1 MYGGG
6 VEEDEVMMVGN
17 NNNNNNNDDI
27 ELEEEEDEDNEDI
40 TQEDAWAVISAYFE
54 EKGLVRQ
61 QLDSFDEFIQNS
73 MQEIVD
79 ESDDIVIRPESQHNP
94 GRQSDFQETVYK
106 ISFGQIYLSKPMMT
120 ESDGETATLFPK
132 AARLRNLTYSAPLYV
147 DVTKQV
153 MKKGHD
159 CEEVTEPPETIPK
172 VFIGKVPI
180 MLRSSYCTL
189 FQNSEKDLTELGE
202 CPYDQGGYFI
212 INGSEK
218 VLIAQE
224 KMSTNHVYVFKK
236 RQPNKYAYVAEVR
249 SMAESQNR
257 PPSSM
262 FVRMLSRTSAKGGS
276 SGQYIRATLPYIR
289 TEIPIIIVFRALGF
303 VPDKDILEHIC
314 YDFADTQMMEL
325 LRPSLEEAFVIQNK
339 QVALD
344 YIGKRGSTVGVTR
357 EKRIK
362 YAKEILEKEMLPHVG
377 VGEHCETKKAYYFGY
392 VFSFFLF
399 FSRCK
404 HDCAYTSILKIFDT
418 VYFRYIIHRLLL
430 CALGRRPEDD
440 RDHYG
445 NKRLDLA
452 GPLLGGLFRMLFRK
466 LTRDVRAYAQK
477 CVDNGKDVNLQF
489 AIKAKTI
496 TSGLKYSLATGNWGQ
511 ANAAGT
517 RAGVSQVL
525 NRLTYAST
533 LSHLRRLN
541 SPIGREGKLAKPRQ
555 LHNSHWGMMCPA
567 ETPEGQACGLVKN
580 LALMVYITV
589 GSAAN
594 PILEFLE
601 EWSTENF
608 EEISPGVIP
617 QATKIFVNG
626 CWVGIH
632 RNPELLVRTLR
643 QLRRQVDVNTEVGV
657 IRDIRLKELRLYT
670 DYGRCSRPLFIVEKQ
685 RLLIKKKD
693 IRALQQ
699 RESTE
704 EIGWHDLVQKGY
716 IEYVDT
722 EEEETTMIS
731 MTINDLVTARLNPGE
746 AYSETYTHCEI
757 HPSLILGVCASII
770 PFPDHNQ
777 SPRNTYQSAMGKQ
790 AMGIYVTN
798 YQLRM
803 DTLAYVLYYPQ
814 KPLVTTRAMEHLHFR
829 QLPAGI
835 NAIVAIACYSG
846 YNQEDSVIMNQSSI
860 DRGFFRSLFFR
871 SYRDEEKKMGTLVKE
886 DFGRPNR
893 ENTMGMRHGS
903 YDKLDDD
910 GLAPPGTRVS
920 GEDVIIGKTTPIAQD
935 ESQGIAS
942 RYTRRDHSTSLRH
955 SESGMVDQVLLTTNA
970 DGLRFVKVRMR
981 SVRIPQIGDKFSS
994 RHGQKGTVGM
1004 TYTQEDMPWTV
1015 EGITPDIIVN
1025 PHAIPSR
1032 MTIGQLIECIMGKVA
1047 AHMGK
1052 EGDATPFTDVT
1063 VDNISKALH
1072 KCGYQMRGF
1081 ETMYNGHT
1089 GRRLTAMIFLGP
1101 TYYQRLKH
1109 MVDDKIHSRGRGPV
1123 QILTRQPAEG
1133 RSRDGGLRFG
1143 EMERD
1148 CMIAHGAAHF
1158 LKERL
1163 FDQSDAYRVH
1173 VCERCGLIAI
1183 ANLKKNSFEC
1193 RGCKNKTDIVQ
1204 VHIPYACKL
1213 LFQELMA
1220 MAIAPRM
1227 LTKEVKDNKKK
1238 GK

>member
-1 MYGGG
+1 MYDGGYYNNVNQNKNEEG
-6 VEEDEVMMVGN
+6 GIEIMDEDDDEDET
-17 NNNNNNNDDI
+17 
-27 ELEEEEDEDNEDI
+27 EEIAQD
-40 TQEDAWAVISAYFE
+40 DAWAVISAYFE
-54 EKGLVRQ
+54 DKGLVRQ
-61 QLDSFDEFIQNS
+61 QLDSFDEFIQNT

-79 ESDDIVIRPESQHNP
+79 ETGDIEIRPESQHNP
-94 GRQSDFQETVYK
+94 GRNSDFVETIYR
-106 ISFGQIYLSKPMMT
+106 INFGQIYLSKPMMT
-120 ESDGETATLFPK
+120 ESDGETASLYPK
-132 AARLRNLTYSAPLYV
+132 AARLRNVTYSSPLYV
-147 DVTKQV
+147 DVTKRV
-153 MKKGHD
+153 IKKGHD
-159 CEEVTEPPETIPK
+159 CEEVAETQEFAK

-180 MLRSSYCTL
+180 MLRSSYCSLYQT
-189 FQNSEKDLTELGE
+189 SEKDLTELGE
-202 CPYDQGGYFI
+202 CPFDQGGYFI

-236 RQPNKYAYVAEVR
+236 RQPNKYSYAAEVR
-249 SMAESQNR
+249 SVSQSQNKT
-257 PPSSM
+257 PSGM
-262 FVRMLSRTSAKGGS
+262 FVRMLSRAGGKEGS

-303 VPDKDILEHIC
+303 VADKDILEHIC
-314 YDFADTQMMEL
+314 YDFSDTQMMEL
-325 LRPSLEEAFVIQNK
+325 LRPSLEEAFVIQNQ

-344 YIGKRGSTVGVTR
+344 YIGKRGSTTGTPK

-362 YAKEILEKEMLPHVG
+362 YAKEILQREMLPHVG

-392 VFSFFLF
+392 
-399 FSRCK
+399 
-404 HDCAYTSILKIFDT
+404 
-418 VYFRYIIHRLLL
+418 IIHRLLL
-430 CALGRRPEDD
+430 CALGRRQQDD

-452 GPLLGGLFRMLFRK
+452 GPLLGSLFRMLFRK
-466 LTRDVRAYAQK
+466 LTRDVRSYVQK
-477 CVDNGKDVNLQF
+477 SVDTGKDVNLQF

-511 ANAAGT
+511 VNSAGS

-594 PILEFLE
+594 PILEFLD
-601 EWSTENF
+601 EWTMEGF
-608 EEISPGVIP
+608 EEISPAVIP
-617 QATKIFVNG
+617 QSTKIFVNG
-626 CWVGIH
+626 SWVGIH

-685 RLLIKKKD
+685 KLLIKKKD
-693 IRALQQ
+693 ILALQQ
-699 RESTE
+699 RESVE
-704 EIGWHDLVQKGY
+704 ECGWHDLVAKGFV
-716 IEYVDT
+716 EYVDT

-731 MTINDLVTARLNPGE
+731 MTINDLIQSRTNPDD

-790 AMGIYVTN
+790 AMGMYVTN
-798 YQLRM
+798 YQTRM
-803 DTLAYVLYYPQ
+803 DTSAYVLYYPQ

-886 DFGRPNR
+886 DFCCPNR
-893 ENTMGMRHGS
+893 DTTTGMRHGC

-910 GLAPPGTRVS
+910 GFAPPGTRVS
-920 GEDVIIGKTTPIAQD
+920 GDDVIIGKTSPVAQD
-935 ESQGIAS
+935 DGPGQAS
-942 RYTRRDHSTSLRH
+942 RYTQSDHSTSLRH
-955 SESGMVDQVLLTTNA
+955 SESGVVDQVCLTTNA
-970 DGLRFVKVRMR
+970 DGLRFVKIRMR

-1004 TYTQEDMPWTV
+1004 TYTQEDMPWTI
-1015 EGITPDIIVN
+1015 EGICPDIIVN

-1063 VDNISKALH
+1063 VDSISKALH

-1089 GRRLTAMIFLGP
+1089 GRRMTNMIFFGP

-1133 RSRDGGLRFG
+1133 RSRYGGLRFG

-1163 FDQSDAYRVH
+1163 FDQSDAYRIH
-1173 VCERCGLIAI
+1173 VCECCGLIALT
-1183 ANLKKNSFEC
+1183 NLKKVSFEC
-1193 RGCKNKTDIVQ
+1193 RSCKNKTEIVQ
-1204 VHIPYACKL
+1204 IHLPYACKL
-1213 LFQELMA
+1213 LIQELMS
-1220 MAIAPRM
+1220 MAIAPRL
-1227 LTKEVKDNKKK
+1227 LTKVQSTKDQKIRS
-1238 GK
+1238 

>member
-1 MYGGG
+1 
-6 VEEDEVMMVGN
+6 
-17 NNNNNNNDDI
+17 
-27 ELEEEEDEDNEDI
+27 
-40 TQEDAWAVISAYFE
+40 
-54 EKGLVRQ
+54 
-61 QLDSFDEFIQNS
+61 
-73 MQEIVD
+73 
-79 ESDDIVIRPESQHNP
+79 
-94 GRQSDFQETVYK
+94 
-106 ISFGQIYLSKPMMT
+106 
-120 ESDGETATLFPK
+120 
-132 AARLRNLTYSAPLYV
+132 
-147 DVTKQV
+147 
-153 MKKGHD
+153 
-159 CEEVTEPPETIPK
+159 
-172 VFIGKVPI
+172 
-180 MLRSSYCTL
+180 
-189 FQNSEKDLTELGE
+189 
-202 CPYDQGGYFI
+202 
-212 INGSEK
+212 
-218 VLIAQE
+218 
-224 KMSTNHVYVFKK
+224 MSTNHVYVFKK
-236 RQPNKYAYVAEVR
+236 R
-249 SMAESQNR
+249 
-257 PPSSM
+257 
-262 FVRMLSRTSAKGGS
+262 
-276 SGQYIRATLPYIR
+276 
-289 TEIPIIIVFRALGF
+289 
-303 VPDKDILEHIC
+303 
-314 YDFADTQMMEL
+314 
-325 LRPSLEEAFVIQNK
+325 
-339 QVALD
+339 
-344 YIGKRGSTVGVTR
+344 
-357 EKRIK
+357 
-362 YAKEILEKEMLPHVG
+362 YAKEILQKEMLPHVG
-377 VGEHCETKKAYYFGY
+377 VGEFCETKKAYYFGY
-392 VFSFFLF
+392 
-399 FSRCK
+399 
-404 HDCAYTSILKIFDT
+404 
-418 VYFRYIIHRLLL
+418 IIHRLLM
-430 CALGRRPEDD
+430 CALGRRAEDD

-466 LTRDVRAYAQK
+466 LTRDVRSYVQK
-477 CVDNGKDVNLQF
+477 CVDNGKEVNLQF

-511 ANAAGT
+511 ANQAGT

-601 EWSTENF
+601 EWGTENF
-608 EEISPGVIP
+608 EEISPAVIP
-617 QATKIFVNG
+617 QAAKIFVNG

-632 RNPELLVRTLR
+632 RNPDLLVKTLR
-643 QLRRQVDVNTEVGV
+643 RLRRQIDVNTEVGV
-657 IRDIRLKELRLYT
+657 VRDIRLKELRLYT
-670 DYGRCSRPLFIVEKQ
+670 DYGRCSRPLFIVEDQ
-685 RLLIKKKD
+685 RLLIKKNH

-699 RESTE
+699 RETPDE
-704 EIGWHDLVQKGY
+704 GWHDLVAKGF
-716 IEYVDT
+716 IEYIDT

-731 MTINDLVTARLNPGE
+731 MTISDLVNSRINPE
-746 AYSETYTHCEI
+746 DAYAATYTHCEI

-886 DFGRPNR
+886 EFGRPNR

-920 GEDVIIGKTTPIAQD
+920 GEDVIIGKTSPIPQDDAQG
-935 ESQGIAS
+935 QAT
-942 RYTRRDHSTSLRH
+942 RYSKRDHSTSLRH

-1004 TYTQEDMPWTV
+1004 TYTQEDMPWTI

-1089 GRRLTAMIFLGP
+1089 GRKLTAMIFLGP

-1148 CMIAHGAAHF
+1148 CMIAHGAAFF

-1173 VCERCGLIAI
+1173 VCEKCGLIAI

-1213 LFQELMA
+1213 LFQELMS

-1227 LTKEVKDNKKK
+1227 LTHEIKPGKEKKRWA
-1238 GK
+1238 

>member
-1 MYGGG
+1 MYGGD
-6 VEEDEVMMVGN
+6 EEDYEK
-17 NNNNNNNDDI
+17 
-27 ELEEEEDEDNEDI
+27 EEEEEI

-61 QLDSFDEFIQNS
+61 QLDSFDEFIQNT

-79 ESDDIVIRPESQHNP
+79 ESADIEIRPESQHNP
-94 GRQSDFQETVYK
+94 GRATEYSETTYK
-106 ISFGQIYLSKPMMT
+106 INFGQIYLSKPMMT

-147 DVTKQV
+147 DITKHV
-153 MKKGHD
+153 VRKGED
-159 CEEVTEPPETIPK
+159 GDEDGDQEDLPK

-189 FQNSEKDLTELGE
+189 YQNSDKDLTELGE

-236 RQPNKYAYVAEVR
+236 RQPNKYAYVGEVR
-249 SMAESQNR
+249 SMAETQNR
-257 PPSSM
+257 PASSM
-262 FVRMLSRTSAKGGS
+262 FVRMLSRAGAKGGS

-289 TEIPIIIVFRALGF
+289 TEIPIIVVFRALGF
-303 VPDKDILEHIC
+303 VADKDILEHIC
-314 YDFADTQMMEL
+314 YDFSDTAMMEL
-325 LRPSLEEAFVIQNK
+325 LRPSLEEAFVIQNQ

-344 YIGKRGSTVGVTR
+344 YIGKRGSTVGVTK

-362 YAKEILEKEMLPHVG
+362 YAKEILQKEMLPHVG
-377 VGEHCETKKAYYFGY
+377 VGEFCETKKAYFFG
-392 VFSFFLF
+392 
-399 FSRCK
+399 
-404 HDCAYTSILKIFDT
+404 
-418 VYFRYIIHRLLL
+418 YIIHRLLL
-430 CALGRRPEDD
+430 CALGRRAEDD

-466 LTRDVRAYAQK
+466 LTKDVRGYLQK
-477 CVDNGKDVNLQF
+477 CVDNGKEINL
-489 AIKAKTI
+489 AYAVKAKTI

-511 ANAAGT
+511 ANTAGV

-580 LALMVYITV
+580 LALMAHITV

-608 EEISPGVIP
+608 EEISPAVIP
-617 QATKIFVNG
+617 QSTKIFVNG

-632 RNPELLVRTLR
+632 RDPELLVRTLR
-643 QLRRQVDVNTEVGV
+643 QLRRQVDVNPEVGV
-657 IRDIRLKELRLYT
+657 VRDIRLKELRLYT

-685 RLLIKKKD
+685 RLLIKKSD
-693 IRALQQ
+693 VRALQLKEAS
-699 RESTE
+699 ES
-704 EIGWHDLVQKGY
+704 GWHELVAKGF

-731 MTINDLVTARLNPGE
+731 MTISDLVNARNNPEE
-746 AYSETYTHCEI
+746 AYSKTYTHCEI
-757 HPSLILGVCASII
+757 HPSMILGVCASII

-814 KPLVTTRAMEHLHFR
+814 KPLVTTQAMAHLHFR

-860 DRGFFRSLFFR
+860 DRGFFRSIFYR
-871 SYRDEEKKMGTLVKE
+871 SYRDEEKKQGTLVKE
-886 DFGRPNR
+886 EFERPNR
-893 ENTMGMRHGS
+893 ENTTGMRHGS

-920 GEDVIIGKTTPIAQD
+920 GEDVIIGKTTPLPQD
-935 ESQGIAS
+935 ETGSQAQ
-942 RYTRRDHSTSLRH
+942 RYTKRDQSTCLRH
-955 SESGMVDQVLLTTNA
+955 SESGMIDQVLLTTNA
-970 DGLRFVKVRMR
+970 DGLRFVKIRVR
-981 SVRIPQIGDKFSS
+981 SIRIPQIGDKFSS

-1004 TYTQEDMPWTV
+1004 TYTQEDMPWTC

-1081 ETMYNGHT
+1081 EVMYNGHT
-1089 GRRLTAMIFLGP
+1089 GRRLYAHIFLGP

-1173 VCERCGLIAI
+1173 VCELCGLIAI
-1183 ANLKKNSFEC
+1183 ANLKKNTYEC
-1193 RGCKNKTDIVQ
+1193 RGCKNKTEIVQ

-1213 LFQELMA
+1213 LFQELMS

-1227 LTKEVKDNKKK
+1227 FTREEKKK
-1238 GK
+1238 VVTKKIS

>member
-1 MYGGG
+1 MEEEHEYDDQQYMDDDD
-6 VEEDEVMMVGN
+6 EDE
-17 NNNNNNNDDI
+17 
-27 ELEEEEDEDNEDI
+27 I

-61 QLDSFDEFIQNS
+61 QLDSFDEFIQNT

-79 ESDDIVIRPESQHNP
+79 ESADIEIRPESQHNP
-94 GRQSDFQETVYK
+94 GHQPDFAELR
-106 ISFGQIYLSKPMMT
+106 SFDDQDFT
-120 ESDGETATLFPK
+120 
-132 AARLRNLTYSAPLYV
+132 
-147 DVTKQV
+147 
-153 MKKGHD
+153 
-159 CEEVTEPPETIPK
+159 K

-189 FQNSEKDLTELGE
+189 YQNSEKDLTELGE

-257 PPSSM
+257 PPSTM
-262 FVRMLSRTSAKGGS
+262 FVRMLARTSSKGGS
-276 SGQYIRATLPYIR
+276 SGQYIKATLPYIKG
-289 TEIPIIIVFRALGF
+289 EIPIIIVFRALGF
-303 VPDKDILEHIC
+303 VADKDILEHIC
-314 YDFADTQMMEL
+314 YDFSDTQMMEL
-325 LRPSLEEAFVIQNK
+325 LRPSLEEAFVIQNQ

-344 YIGKRGSTVGVTR
+344 YIGKRGANVGVSR
-357 EKRIK
+357 DKRIK
-362 YAKEILEKEMLPHVG
+362 YAKEILQKEMLPHVG
-377 VGEHCETKKAYYFGY
+377 VGEFCETKKAYYFGY
-392 VFSFFLF
+392 IV
-399 FSRCK
+399 
-404 HDCAYTSILKIFDT
+404 
-418 VYFRYIIHRLLL
+418 HRLLL

-452 GPLLGGLFRMLFRK
+452 GPLLGGLFRNLFRK
-466 LTRDVRAYAQK
+466 LTKDVRAYAQK
-477 CVDNGKDVNLQF
+477 CVDNGKDLNLQF

-541 SPIGREGKLAKPRQ
+541 SPIGREGKTTFCFLA
-555 LHNSHWGMMCPA
+555 SA
-567 ETPEGQACGLVKN
+567 ACGLVKN

-589 GSAAN
+589 GSAAY

-601 EWSTENF
+601 EWGTENF
-608 EEISPGVIP
+608 EEISPAVIP

-632 RNPELLVRTLR
+632 RDPEMLVRTLR
-643 QLRRQVDVNTEVGV
+643 KLRRRVDVNTEVGV
-657 IRDIRLKELRLYT
+657 VRDIRLKELRIYT
-670 DYGRCSRPLFIVEKQ
+670 DYGRCSRPLFIVDKQ

-693 IRALQQ
+693 IHALQQ
-699 RESTE
+699 RESPE
-704 EIGWHDLVQKGY
+704 DAGWHDLVAKGY
-716 IEYVDT
+716 IEYIDT

-731 MTINDLVTARLNPGE
+731 MTINDLVQARLNPEE
-746 AYSETYTHCEI
+746 AYSDTYTHCEI

-798 YQLRM
+798 YQFRM

-835 NAIVAIACYSG
+835 NAIVAISCYSG
-846 YNQEDSVIMNQSSI
+846 YNQEDSVIMNQSSV

-886 DFGRPNR
+886 DFGRPDR
-893 ENTMGMRHGS
+893 ANTMGMRHGS

-920 GEDVIIGKTTPIAQD
+920 GEDVIIGKTTPMAQD
-935 ESQGIAS
+935 EAPGQTTS
-942 RYTRRDHSTSLRH
+942 RYTRRDHSISLRH
-955 SESGMVDQVLLTTNA
+955 SETGIVDQVLLTTNA
-970 DGLRFVKVRMR
+970 DGLRFVKVRVR

-1015 EGITPDIIVN
+1015 EGVTPDIIVN

-1063 VDNISKALH
+1063 
-1072 KCGYQMRGF
+1072 
-1081 ETMYNGHT
+1081 
-1089 GRRLTAMIFLGP
+1089 
-1101 TYYQRLKH
+1101 
-1109 MVDDKIHSRGRGPV
+1109 
-1123 QILTRQPAEG
+1123 
-1133 RSRDGGLRFG
+1133 
-1143 EMERD
+1143 RD
-1148 CMIAHGAAHF
+1148 C
-1158 LKERL
+1158 
-1163 FDQSDAYRVH
+1163 DAYRVH

-1204 VHIPYACKL
+1204 VYIPYACKL
-1213 LFQELMA
+1213 LFQELMS

-1227 LTKEVKDNKKK
+1227 LTKDIKPAKNQKKK
-1238 GK
+1238 GA

>member
-1 MYGGG
+1 MYGGD
-6 VEEDEVMMVGN
+6 EEYD
-17 NNNNNNNDDI
+17 
-27 ELEEEEDEDNEDI
+27 EEEEEI

-61 QLDSFDEFIQNS
+61 QLDSFDEFIQNT

-79 ESDDIVIRPESQHNP
+79 ESSDIEIRPESQHNP
-94 GRQSDFQETVYK
+94 GRNAEIGDVTYK
-106 ISFGQIYLSKPMMT
+106 INFGQIYLSKPMMT
-120 ESDGETATLFPK
+120 EADGETATLWPK

-147 DVTKQV
+147 DVTKFV
-153 MKKGHD
+153 TRKT
-159 CEEVTEPPETIPK
+159 EEGEEETDQEDLSK
-172 VFIGKVPI
+172 VYIGKVPI
-180 MLRSSYCTL
+180 MLRSRYCTL
-189 FQNSEKDLTELGE
+189 FENSDKDLTELGE

-236 RQPNKYAYVAEVR
+236 RQPNKYCYVAEVR

-257 PPSSM
+257 PPSGM
-262 FVRMLSRTSAKGGS
+262 FVRMLSRAGAKGGS

-289 TEIPIIIVFRALGF
+289 TEIPIIVVFRALGF
-303 VPDKDILEHIC
+303 VADKDILEHIC
-314 YDFADTQMMEL
+314 YDFSDTAMMEL
-325 LRPSLEEAFVIQNK
+325 LRPSLEEAFVIQNQ

-362 YAKEILEKEMLPHVG
+362 YAKEILQKEMLPHVG
-377 VGEHCETKKAYYFGY
+377 VGEFCETKKAYFFG
-392 VFSFFLF
+392 
-399 FSRCK
+399 
-404 HDCAYTSILKIFDT
+404 
-418 VYFRYIIHRLLL
+418 YIIHRLLL
-430 CALGRRPEDD
+430 CAIGGAEDD

-466 LTRDVRAYAQK
+466 LTKDVRGYLQK
-477 CVDNGKDVNLQF
+477 CVDNGKEINL
-489 AIKAKTI
+489 AYAVKAKTI

-511 ANAAGT
+511 ANTAGV

-580 LALMVYITV
+580 LALMAYITV

-608 EEISPGVIP
+608 EEISPAVIP
-617 QATKIFVNG
+617 NSTKIFVNG
-626 CWVGIH
+626 LWVGIH

-657 IRDIRLKELRLYT
+657 VRDIRLKELRLYT

-685 RLLIKKKD
+685 RLLIKKQD
-693 IRALQQ
+693 VRALQM
-699 RESTE
+699 RENNE
-704 EIGWHDLVQKGY
+704 NGWYDLVSKGY

-731 MTINDLVTARLNPGE
+731 MTIADLVNARNNPEE
-746 AYSETYTHCEI
+746 AYSDTYTHCEI
-757 HPSLILGVCASII
+757 HPSMILGVCGSII

-860 DRGFFRSLFFR
+860 DRGFFRSIFYR
-871 SYRDEEKKMGTLVKE
+871 SYRDEEKKQGTLIKE
-886 DFGRPNR
+886 EFERPNR
-893 ENTMGMRHGS
+893 ENTTGMRHGS

-920 GEDVIIGKTTPIAQD
+920 GEDVIIGKTTPLPQDDNASQAQ
-935 ESQGIAS
+935 
-942 RYTRRDHSTSLRH
+942 RYTKRDQSTCLRH
-955 SESGMVDQVLLTTNA
+955 SESGMIDQVLLTTNA
-970 DGLRFVKVRMR
+970 DGLRFVKIRVR
-981 SVRIPQIGDKFSS
+981 SIRIPQIGDKFSS

-1004 TYTQEDMPWTV
+1004 TYTQEDMPWTQ

-1081 ETMYNGHT
+1081 EVMYNGHT
-1089 GRRLTAMIFLGP
+1089 GRRLTAHIFLGP

-1173 VCERCGLIAI
+1173 VCEHCGLIAI
-1183 ANLKKNSFEC
+1183 ANLKKNTYEC
-1193 RGCKNKTDIVQ
+1193 RGCKNNTDIVQ

-1213 LFQELMA
+1213 LFQELMS

-1227 LTKEVKDNKKK
+1227 FTKELKMKSEHAKKAAA
-1238 GK
+1238 

>member
-1 MYGGG
+1 MD
-6 VEEDEVMMVGN
+6 EDQEYEQQYI
-17 NNNNNNNDDI
+17 DD
-27 ELEEEEDEDNEDI
+27 EEEEI

-61 QLDSFDEFIQNS
+61 QLDSFDEFIQNT

-79 ESDDIVIRPESQHNP
+79 ESADIEIRPESQHNP
-94 GRQSDFQETVYK
+94 GHQPDFAETIYK

-147 DVTKQV
+147 DVTKRV
-153 MKKGHD
+153 IKKGHD
-159 CEEVTEPPETIPK
+159 GEEVTETQDFTK

-189 FQNSEKDLTELGE
+189 YQNSEKDLTELGSVHM
-202 CPYDQGGYFI
+202 I
-212 INGSEK
+212 
-218 VLIAQE
+218 
-224 KMSTNHVYVFKK
+224 KK
-236 RQPNKYAYVAEVR
+236 RQPNKYAYVASS

-257 PPSSM
+257 PPSTM
-262 FVRMLSRTSAKGGS
+262 FVRMLSRTSSKGGS
-276 SGQYIRATLPYIR
+276 SGQYIH
-289 TEIPIIIVFRALGF
+289 
-303 VPDKDILEHIC
+303 ILEHIC
-314 YDFADTQMMEL
+314 YDFDDTQMMEL
-325 LRPSLEEAFVIQNK
+325 LRPSLEEAFVIQNQ

-344 YIGKRGSTVGVTR
+344 YIGKRGQTVGVTKD
-357 EKRIK
+357 KRIK
-362 YAKEILEKEMLPHVG
+362 YAKEILQRKCFPMLALENFVRR
-377 VGEHCETKKAYYFGY
+377 KK
-392 VFSFFLF
+392 L
-399 FSRCK
+399 
-404 HDCAYTSILKIFDT
+404 TILGG
-418 VYFRYIIHRLLL
+418 YIIHRLLL
-430 CALGRRPEDD
+430 CALGRRAEDD

-466 LTRDVRAYAQK
+466 LTRDVRGYVQK

-555 LHNSHWGMMCPA
+555 LHNSQWGMMCPA

-589 GSAAN
+589 GSAAY

-601 EWSTENF
+601 EWGTENF
-608 EEISPGVIP
+608 EEISPAVIP
-617 QATKIFVNG
+617 TATKIFVNG

-632 RNPELLVRTLR
+632 RDPDMLVKTLR
-643 QLRRQVDVNTEVGV
+643 RLRRRVDVNTEVGV
-657 IRDIRLKELRLYT
+657 VRDIRLKELRIYT

-693 IRALQQ
+693 IHALQQ
-699 RESTE
+699 RESPE
-704 EIGWHDLVQKGY
+704 DGGWHDLVSKGF
-716 IEYVDT
+716 IEYIDT

-731 MTINDLVTARLNPGE
+731 MTINDLVQAKLNPEE
-746 AYSETYTHCEI
+746 AYSDTYTHCEI

-777 SPRNTYQSAMGKQ
+777 
-790 AMGIYVTN
+790 
-798 YQLRM
+798 

-886 DFGRPNR
+886 DFGRPDR
-893 ENTMGMRHGS
+893 ANTMGMRHGS

-920 GEDVIIGKTTPIAQD
+920 GEDVIIGKTTPIAPD
-935 ESQGIAS
+935 EAQGQAAS
-942 RYTRRDHSTSLRH
+942 RYSRRDHSISLRH
-955 SESGMVDQVLLTTNA
+955 SETGMVDQVLLTTNA
-970 DGLRFVKVRMR
+970 DGLRFVKVRVR

-1173 VCERCGLIAI
+1173 VCEKCGLIAI

-1227 LTKEVKDNKKK
+1227 LTKEEDKSSKNQKRK
-1238 GK
+1238 GA

>member
-6 VEEDEVMMVGN
+6 YEHTDTNPYEDPTNDVVVEVDE
-17 NNNNNNNDDI
+17 
-27 ELEEEEDEDNEDI
+27 EEEEDESAEI
-40 TQEDAWAVISAYFE
+40 SQEDAWTVISSYFE

-61 QLDSFDEFIQNS
+61 QLDSFDEFIQNT

-79 ESDDIVIRPESQHNP
+79 ESANIEIRPEAQHNP
-94 GRQSDFQETVYK
+94 GRSSEFVETIYR

-120 ESDGETATLFPK
+120 ESDGETNTLYPK
-132 AARLRNLTYSAPLYV
+132 AARLRNLTYSSPLYV
-147 DVTKQV
+147 DVTKRV
-153 MKKGHD
+153 VKKGYD
-159 CEEVTEPPETIPK
+159 CEQVTETQEFTK

-180 MLRSSYCTL
+180 MLRSSYCSL
-189 FQNSEKDLTELGE
+189 YHLSEKDLMEM
-202 CPYDQGGYFI
+202 
-212 INGSEK
+212 GSA
-218 VLIAQE
+218 LMI
-224 KMSTNHVYVFKK
+224 KK

-249 SMAESQNR
+249 SIAESQNKA
-257 PPSSM
+257 PSGM
-262 FVRMLSRTSAKGGS
+262 FVRMLSRPGAKGGS

-303 VPDKDILEHIC
+303 VADKDILEHIC
-314 YDFADTQMMEL
+314 YDFNDTQMMEL
-325 LRPSLEEAFVIQNK
+325 LRPSLEEAFVIQNQ

-357 EKRIK
+357 DKRIK
-362 YAKEILEKEMLPHVG
+362 YAKEILQREMLPHVG
-377 VGEHCETKKAYYFGY
+377 TEEYCETKKAYYFGY
-392 VFSFFLF
+392 V
-399 FSRCK
+399 
-404 HDCAYTSILKIFDT
+404 IN
-418 VYFRYIIHRLLL
+418 RLLL

-440 RDHYG
+440 RDHYA

-466 LTRDVRAYAQK
+466 LTRDVRSYVQK

-489 AIKAKTI
+489 AIKAKTM

-594 PILEFLE
+594 PILEFLD

-608 EEISPGVIP
+608 EEISPAVIP

-626 CWVGIH
+626 SWIGIH

-643 QLRRQVDVNTEVGV
+643 QLRRQVDVNTEVGI

-670 DYGRCSRPLFIVEKQ
+670 DYGRCSRPLFIVDKQ
-685 RLLIKKKD
+685 TLLIKKKD
-693 IRALQQ
+693 ILALQQ
-699 RESTE
+699 RETPE
-704 EIGWHDLVQKGY
+704 EYGWHDLVRKGF

-731 MTINDLVTARLNPGE
+731 MTINDLHNSRRNPDD
-746 AYSETYTHCEI
+746 AYSETYTHCEV

-835 NAIVAIACYSG
+835 NAIVSIACYSG

-893 ENTMGMRHGS
+893 DTT
-903 YDKLDDD
+903 L
-910 GLAPPGTRVS
+910 GTRVS
-920 GEDVIIGKTTPIAQD
+920 GDDVIIGKTTPISQEEAQGK
-935 ESQGIAS
+935 S
-942 RYTRRDHSTSLRH
+942 TRFTNKDHSTSLRH
-955 SESGMVDQVLLTTNA
+955 SESGIVDQVLLTTNA
-970 DGLRFVKVRMR
+970 DGLRFVKIRMR

-994 RHGQKGTVGM
+994 RHGQKGTIGM
-1004 TYTQEDMPWTV
+1004 TYTQEDMPWTI

-1089 GRRLTAMIFLGP
+1089 GRQLTAMIFLGP

-1173 VCERCGLIAI
+1173 VCENCGLVAI
-1183 ANLKKNSFEC
+1183 ANLKKHCFEC

-1204 VHIPYACKL
+1204 INIPYACKL
-1213 LFQELMA
+1213 LIQELMA
-1220 MAIAPRM
+1220 MAISPRL
-1227 LTKEVKDNKKK
+1227 LTKDIKTSKEQKKK
-1238 GK
+1238 GG

>member
-1 MYGGG
+1 MNRMDLD
-6 VEEDEVMMVGN
+6 EEIEMM
-17 NNNNNNNDDI
+17 
-27 ELEEEEDEDNEDI
+27 EEEEEEEDDDEI

-61 QLDSFDEFIQNS
+61 QLDSFDEFIQNT

-79 ESDDIVIRPESQHNP
+79 ESADIEIRPESQHNP
-94 GRQSDFQETVYK
+94 GHQSDFAETIYK

-147 DVTKQV
+147 DVSKRV
-153 MKKGHD
+153 IKKGHD
-159 CEEVTEPPETIPK
+159 GEEVAETQDFTK

-189 FQNSEKDLTELGE
+189 YQNSEKDLTELGE
-202 CPYDQGGYFI
+202 CPLDQGGYFV

-257 PPSSM
+257 PPSTM
-262 FVRMLSRTSAKGGS
+262 FVRMLARTSSKGGS

-303 VPDKDILEHIC
+303 VADKDILEHIC
-314 YDFADTQMMEL
+314 YDFSDTQMMEL
-325 LRPSLEEAFVIQNK
+325 LRPSLEEAFVIQNQ

-344 YIGKRGSTVGVTR
+344 YIGKRGSTVGVTK

-362 YAKEILEKEMLPHVG
+362 YAKEILQKEMLPHVG
-377 VGEHCETKKAYYFGY
+377 VGEYCETKKAYYFG
-392 VFSFFLF
+392 
-399 FSRCK
+399 
-404 HDCAYTSILKIFDT
+404 
-418 VYFRYIIHRLLL
+418 YIIHRLLL
-430 CALGRRPEDD
+430 CALGRRAEDD

-466 LTRDVRAYAQK
+466 LTRDVRGYVQK

-555 LHNSHWGMMCPA
+555 LHNSQWGMMCPA

-589 GSAAN
+589 GSAAY

-601 EWSTENF
+601 EWGTENF
-608 EEISPGVIP
+608 EEISPAVIP

-626 CWVGIH
+626 CWMGIH
-632 RNPELLVRTLR
+632 RDPDMLVRTLR
-643 QLRRQVDVNTEVGV
+643 KLRRRVDVNTEVGV
-657 IRDIRLKELRLYT
+657 VRDIRLKELRIYT
-670 DYGRCSRPLFIVEKQ
+670 DYGRCSRPLFIVDKQ

-693 IRALQQ
+693 IHALQQ
-699 RESTE
+699 RESPE
-704 EIGWHDLVQKGY
+704 DGGWHDLVSKGF
-716 IEYVDT
+716 IEYIDT

-731 MTINDLVTARLNPGE
+731 MTINDLVQARLNPEE
-746 AYSETYTHCEI
+746 AYSDTYTHCEI

-798 YQLRM
+798 YQFRM

-835 NAIVAIACYSG
+835 NAIVAISCYSG

-886 DFGRPNR
+886 DFGRPDR
-893 ENTMGMRHGS
+893 SNTMGMRHGS
-903 YDKLDDD
+903 YEKLDDD

-920 GEDVIIGKTTPIAQD
+920 GEDVIIGKTTPISQEEAQG
-935 ESQGIAS
+935 QNL
-942 RYTRRDHSTSLRH
+942 RYTKRDHSISLRH
-955 SESGMVDQVLLTTNA
+955 SETGIVDQVLLTTNA
-970 DGLRFVKVRMR
+970 DGLRFVKVRVR

-1004 TYTQEDMPWTV
+1004 TYTQEDMPWTA

-1089 GRRLTAMIFLGP
+1089 GRRLSAMIFLGP

-1173 VCERCGLIAI
+1173 VCERCGLVAI

-1204 VHIPYACKL
+1204 VYIPYACKL
-1213 LFQELMA
+1213 LFQELMS

-1227 LTKEVKDNKKK
+1227 LTKEIKSIKGQKKR
-1238 GK
+1238 GA

>member
-1 MYGGG
+1 M
-6 VEEDEVMMVGN
+6 EEEEYYDQDYN
-17 NNNNNNNDDI
+17 
-27 ELEEEEDEDNEDI
+27 EEEEDEDEEI
-40 TQEDAWAVISAYFE
+40 TQEDAWPVISAYFE

-61 QLDSFDEFIQNS
+61 QLDSFDEFIQNT

-79 ESDDIVIRPESQHNP
+79 EAADIEIRPESQHNP
-94 GRQSDFQETVYK
+94 GHQPEFAETIYK

-120 ESDGETATLFPK
+120 ESDGETATLFPR

-147 DVTKQV
+147 DVTKRV
-153 MKKGHD
+153 IKKGHD
-159 CEEVTEPPETIPK
+159 GEEVTETQDFTK

-189 FQNSEKDLTELGE
+189 YQNSEKDLTELGE

-249 SMAESQNR
+249 SMAETQNR
-257 PPSSM
+257 PPSTM
-262 FVRMLSRTSAKGGS
+262 FVRMLSRASAKGGS

-303 VPDKDILEHIC
+303 VADKDILEHIC
-314 YDFADTQMMEL
+314 YNFSDTQMMEL
-325 LRPSLEEAFVIQNK
+325 LRPSLEEAFVIQNQ

-344 YIGKRGSTVGVTR
+344 YIGKRGATVGVTR

-362 YAKEILEKEMLPHVG
+362 YMLLKLGTRKRFSKKEMLPHVG
-377 VGEHCETKKAYYFGY
+377 VGEYCETKKAYYFG
-392 VFSFFLF
+392 
-399 FSRCK
+399 
-404 HDCAYTSILKIFDT
+404 
-418 VYFRYIIHRLLL
+418 YIIHRLLL
-430 CALGRRPEDD
+430 CALGRRAEDD

-466 LTRDVRAYAQK
+466 LTRDVRSYVQK
-477 CVDNGKDVNLQF
+477 
-489 AIKAKTI
+489 
-496 TSGLKYSLATGNWGQ
+496 
-511 ANAAGT
+511 
-517 RAGVSQVL
+517 VL

-555 LHNSHWGMMCPA
+555 LHNSQWGMMCPA
-567 ETPEGQACGLVKN
+567 ETPEGQLVQQR
-580 LALMVYITV
+580 IQF
-589 GSAAN
+589 
-594 PILEFLE
+594 LEFLE
-601 EWSTENF
+601 EWGTENF
-608 EEISPGVIP
+608 EEISPAVIP

-632 RNPELLVRTLR
+632 RNPDMLVSTLR
-643 QLRRQVDVNTEVGV
+643 RLRRRVDVNTEVGV
-657 IRDIRLKELRLYT
+657 VRDIRLKELRIYT

-699 RESTE
+699 RESPE
-704 EIGWHDLVQKGY
+704 DGGWHDLVAKGF
-716 IEYVDT
+716 IEYIDT
-722 EEEETTMIS
+722 EEEKTMIS
-731 MTINDLVTARLNPGE
+731 MTISDLVNARLNPTE
-746 AYSETYTHCEI
+746 AYSDTYTHCEI

-798 YQLRM
+798 YQFRM

-886 DFGRPNR
+886 DFGRPDR
-893 ENTMGMRHGS
+893 ANTMGMRHGS

-920 GEDVIIGKTTPIAQD
+920 GEDVIIGKTTPISPDDAQG
-935 ESQGIAS
+935 QAA
-942 RYTRRDHSTSLRH
+942 RYTKRDHSTSLRH
-955 SESGMVDQVLLTTNA
+955 SETGIVDQVLLTTNA
-970 DGLRFVKVRMR
+970 DGLRFVKVRVR

-1004 TYTQEDMPWTV
+1004 TYTQEDMPWTL

-1032 MTIGQLIECIMGKVA
+1032 MTIGQLIECVMGKVA

-1089 GRRLTAMIFLGP
+1089 GRRLTSMIFLGP

-1163 FDQSDAYRVH
+1163 FDQSDAYRIH
-1173 VCERCGLIAI
+1173 VCEQCGLIAI

-1227 LTKEVKDNKKK
+1227 LTKDIKQSKELKKK
-1238 GK
+1238 GA

>member
-1 MYGGG
+1 NSSLPASAPPPISPLPLARGGEPTHPPHPRAPLGLRLAPAMEDDEYEEGMEMDMGGHQHLQHRGYGAEEEVEGGYAGGG
-6 VEEDEVMMVGN
+6 DGED
-17 NNNNNNNDDI
+17 
-27 ELEEEEDEDNEDI
+27 EEEEARDEEEI

-61 QLDSFDEFIQNS
+61 QLDSFDEFIQNT

-79 ESDDIVIRPESQHNP
+79 ESADIEIRPESQHNP
-94 GRQSDFQETVYK
+94 GRQAEFAETLHK

-120 ESDGETATLFPK
+120 EADGETATLFPK
-132 AARLRNLTYSAPLYV
+132 SARLRNLTYSAPLYV
-147 DVTKQV
+147 DVSYRV
-153 MKKGHD
+153 VKKGHD
-159 CEEVTEPPETIPK
+159 CEEVTETAEYPK

-189 FQNSEKDLTELGE
+189 FQQSEKDLTELGE
-202 CPYDQGGYFI
+202 CPYDQGGYFV

-236 RQPNKYAYVAEVR
+236 RQPNKFAYVGEVR
-249 SMAESQNR
+249 SMAENQNR
-257 PPSSM
+257 PASSM
-262 FVRMLSRTSAKGGS
+262 FVRMLSRAGAKGGS

-289 TEIPIIIVFRALGF
+289 ADIPIIIVFRALGF
-303 VPDKDILEHIC
+303 VADKDILEHIC
-314 YDFADTQMMEL
+314 YDFSDTQMMEL
-325 LRPSLEEAFVIQNK
+325 LRPSLEEAFVIQNQ

-344 YIGKRGSTVGVTR
+344 YIGKRGATVGVTR

-362 YAKEILEKEMLPHVG
+362 YAKEILQKEMLPHVG
-377 VGEHCETKKAYYFGY
+377 VGEFCETKKAYYFGY
-392 VFSFFLF
+392 
-399 FSRCK
+399 
-404 HDCAYTSILKIFDT
+404 
-418 VYFRYIIHRLLL
+418 IIHRLLM
-430 CALGRRPEDD
+430 CALGRRAEDD

-466 LTRDVRAYAQK
+466 LTRDVRSYVQK
-477 CVDNGKDVNLQF
+477 CVDNGKEVNLQF

-511 ANAAGT
+511 ANQAGT

-601 EWSTENF
+601 EWGTENF
-608 EEISPGVIP
+608 EEISPAVIP
-617 QATKIFVNG
+617 QAAKIFVNG

-632 RNPELLVRTLR
+632 RNPDLLVKTLR
-643 QLRRQVDVNTEVGV
+643 RLRRQIDVNTEVGV
-657 IRDIRLKELRLYT
+657 VRDIRLKELRLYT
-670 DYGRCSRPLFIVEKQ
+670 DYGRCSRPLFIVENQ
-685 RLLIKKKD
+685 RLLIKKKH

-699 RESTE
+699 RETPDE
-704 EIGWHDLVQKGY
+704 GWHDLVAKGF
-716 IEYVDT
+716 IEYIDT

-731 MTINDLVTARLNPGE
+731 MTIRDLETSRHNPGE

-886 DFGRPNR
+886 EFGRPNR
-893 ENTMGMRHGS
+893 ENTM
-903 YDKLDDD
+903 
-910 GLAPPGTRVS
+910 
-920 GEDVIIGKTTPIAQD
+920 VIFCIIHHAFSLSRSD
-935 ESQGIAS
+935 ELTFL
-942 RYTRRDHSTSLRH
+942 YFSL
-955 SESGMVDQVLLTTNA
+955 
-970 DGLRFVKVRMR
+970 
-981 SVRIPQIGDKFSS
+981 
-994 RHGQKGTVGM
+994 
-1004 TYTQEDMPWTV
+1004 
-1015 EGITPDIIVN
+1015 
-1025 PHAIPSR
+1025 
-1032 MTIGQLIECIMGKVA
+1032 
-1047 AHMGK
+1047 
-1052 EGDATPFTDVT
+1052 
-1063 VDNISKALH
+1063 
-1072 KCGYQMRGF
+1072 
-1081 ETMYNGHT
+1081 
-1089 GRRLTAMIFLGP
+1089 
-1101 TYYQRLKH
+1101 
-1109 MVDDKIHSRGRGPV
+1109 
-1123 QILTRQPAEG
+1123 
-1133 RSRDGGLRFG
+1133 
-1143 EMERD
+1143 
-1148 CMIAHGAAHF
+1148 
-1158 LKERL
+1158 
-1163 FDQSDAYRVH
+1163 
-1173 VCERCGLIAI
+1173 
-1183 ANLKKNSFEC
+1183 
-1193 RGCKNKTDIVQ
+1193 
-1204 VHIPYACKL
+1204 
-1213 LFQELMA
+1213 
-1220 MAIAPRM
+1220 
-1227 LTKEVKDNKKK
+1227 
-1238 GK
+1238 

>member
-1 MYGGG
+1 MYGGDEYDPSMNYHGDG
-6 VEEDEVMMVGN
+6 VVEAYDED
-17 NNNNNNNDDI
+17 
-27 ELEEEEDEDNEDI
+27 EEEEEQEI

-61 QLDSFDEFIQNS
+61 QLDSFDEFIQNT

-79 ESDDIVIRPESQHNP
+79 ESAAIEIRPESQHNP
-94 GRQSDFQETVYK
+94 GRHADFVETIYR

-120 ESDGETATLFPK
+120 ESDGETASLFPK
-132 AARLRNLTYSAPLYV
+132 AARLRNLTYSSPLYV
-147 DVTKQV
+147 DVTKRV
-153 MKKGHD
+153 VKKGHD
-159 CEEVTEPPETIPK
+159 CEEVTETQEFTK

-180 MLRSSYCTL
+180 MLRSSYCCLYQT
-189 FQNSEKDLTELGE
+189 SEKDLTELGE
-202 CPYDQGGYFI
+202 CPFDQGGYFI

-236 RQPNKYAYVAEVR
+236 RQPNKYAFVAEVR

-257 PPSSM
+257 PPSGM
-262 FVRMLSRTSAKGGS
+262 FVRMLSTTSAKGGS

-289 TEIPIIIVFRALGF
+289 TEVPIVVVFRALGF
-303 VPDKDILEHIC
+303 VADKDILEHIC
-314 YDFADTQMMEL
+314 YEFSDIQMMDL
-325 LRPSLEEAFVIQNK
+325 LRPSLEEAFVIQNQ

-357 EKRIK
+357 DKRIR
-362 YAKEILEKEMLPHVG
+362 YAKEILQREMLPHVG
-377 VGEHCETKKAYYFGY
+377 TGEYCETKKAYYFG
-392 VFSFFLF
+392 
-399 FSRCK
+399 
-404 HDCAYTSILKIFDT
+404 
-418 VYFRYIIHRLLL
+418 YIIHRLLL

-440 RDHYG
+440 RDHYA

-466 LTRDVRAYAQK
+466 LTRDVRSYVQK

-489 AIKAKTI
+489 AIKAKSI

-525 NRLTYAST
+525 NRLTFAST

-589 GSAAN
+589 GSAAH

-608 EEISPGVIP
+608 EEISPAVIP

-632 RNPELLVRTLR
+632 RNPELLVKTLR

-670 DYGRCSRPLFIVEKQ
+670 DYGRCSRPLFIVDKQ
-685 RLLIKKKD
+685 KLLIKKKD
-693 IRALQQ
+693 ILILQQ
-699 RESTE
+699 RESPE
-704 EIGWHDLVQKGY
+704 ESGWHDLVAKGF

-731 MTINDLVTARLNPGE
+731 MTINDLVTSRVNPDE

-835 NAIVAIACYSG
+835 NATVAIACYSG
-846 YNQEDSVIMNQSSI
+846 YNQEDSLIMNQSSI

-871 SYRDEEKKMGTLVKE
+871 SYRDEEKKMGTLIKE
-886 DFGRPNR
+886 DFGCPNR
-893 ENTMGMRHGS
+893 DNTMGMRHGS

-910 GLAPPGTRVS
+910 GLAPP
-920 GEDVIIGKTTPIAQD
+920 TTPMVP
-935 ESQGIAS
+935 EETQGPSS
-942 RYTRRDHSTSLRH
+942 RYTRRDHSTALRH

-970 DGLRFVKVRMR
+970 DGLRFVKIRMR

-1004 TYTQEDMPWTV
+1004 TYTQEDMPWSI

-1032 MTIGQLIECIMGKVA
+1032 MTVGQLIECIMGKVA
-1047 AHMGK
+1047 AHVGK

-1063 VDNISKALH
+1063 VSINTV
-1072 KCGYQMRGF
+1072 R
-1081 ETMYNGHT
+1081 
-1089 GRRLTAMIFLGP
+1089 
-1101 TYYQRLKH
+1101 
-1109 MVDDKIHSRGRGPV
+1109 
-1123 QILTRQPAEG
+1123 
-1133 RSRDGGLRFG
+1133 
-1143 EMERD
+1143 
-1148 CMIAHGAAHF
+1148 
-1158 LKERL
+1158 
-1163 FDQSDAYRVH
+1163 
-1173 VCERCGLIAI
+1173 
-1183 ANLKKNSFEC
+1183 
-1193 RGCKNKTDIVQ
+1193 
-1204 VHIPYACKL
+1204 
-1213 LFQELMA
+1213 
-1220 MAIAPRM
+1220 
-1227 LTKEVKDNKKK
+1227 
-1238 GK
+1238 

>member
-1 MYGGG
+1 MYAG
-6 VEEDEVMMVGN
+6 
-17 NNNNNNNDDI
+17 
-27 ELEEEEDEDNEDI
+27 EEEEYFNEDDEI

-61 QLDSFDEFIQNS
+61 QLDSFDEFIQNT

-79 ESDDIVIRPESQHNP
+79 ESSDIEIRPESQHNP
-94 GRQSDFQETVYK
+94 GRQTDFTETVFK

-147 DVTKQV
+147 DVTKRV
-153 MKKGHD
+153 FKKGLD
-159 CEEVTEPPETIPK
+159 CEELAEKQDLTK

-180 MLRSSYCTL
+180 MLRSAYCTL
-189 FQNSEKDLTELGE
+189 SPTNEKDLQELGE

-236 RQPNKYAYVAEVR
+236 RQPNKFSYVAEVR
-249 SMAESQNR
+249 SMAEAQNR

-262 FVRMLSRTSAKGGS
+262 FVRMLSRASAKGGS
-276 SGQYIRATLPYIR
+276 SGQFIRATLPYIR
-289 TEIPIIIVFRALGF
+289 ADIPIIIVFRALGF
-303 VPDKDILEHIC
+303 VADKDILEHIC
-314 YDFADTQMMEL
+314 YDFSDAAMMEL
-325 LRPSLEEAFVIQNK
+325 LRPSLEEAFVIQNQ

-344 YIGKRGSTVGVTR
+344 YIGKRGSTVGVTK

-362 YAKEILEKEMLPHVG
+362 YAKDILQKEMLPHVG
-377 VGEHCETKKAYYFGY
+377 VGELYETKKAYFFG
-392 VFSFFLF
+392 
-399 FSRCK
+399 
-404 HDCAYTSILKIFDT
+404 
-418 VYFRYIIHRLLL
+418 YIIHRLLL

-466 LTRDVRAYAQK
+466 LTRDVRSYLQK
-477 CVDNGKDVNLQF
+477 CVDAGKDVNLQF

-496 TSGLKYSLATGNWGQ
+496 SSGLKYSLATGNWGQ

-525 NRLTYAST
+525 NRLTFAST

-589 GSAAN
+589 GSSPN

-608 EEISPGVIP
+608 EEISPAVIP
-617 QATKIFVNG
+617 TATKIFVNG

-632 RNPELLVRTLR
+632 RDPELLVRTLR
-643 QLRRQVDVNTEVGV
+643 QLRRQVDVNPEVGV
-657 IRDIRLKELRLYT
+657 VRDIRLKELRLYT
-670 DYGRCSRPLFIVEKQ
+670 DYGRCSRPLFVVDKQ
-685 RLLIKKKD
+685 RLTIKKSD
-693 IRALQQ
+693 IKRLQE
-699 RESTE
+699 RTSPDE
-704 EIGWHDLVQKGY
+704 GWHDLVTRGF

-731 MTINDLVTARLNPGE
+731 MTINDLVSARTNTAE
-746 AYSETYTHCEI
+746 AYSHTYTHCEI

-835 NAIVAIACYSG
+835 NAIVAISCYSG

-871 SYRDEEKKMGTLVKE
+871 SYRDEEKRMGTLVKE
-886 DFGRPNR
+886 EFGCPNR
-893 ENTMGMRHGS
+893 ENTTGMRHGS

-920 GEDVIIGKTTPIAQD
+920 GEDVIIGKTTPVTPD
-935 ESQGIAS
+935 EAAGQQQ
-942 RYTRRDHSTSLRH
+942 RYTKRDQSTSLRH
-955 SESGMVDQVLLTTNA
+955 SESGMVDQVLLTTNQ

-1004 TYTQEDMPWTV
+1004 TYTQDDMPWTV

-1063 VDNISKALH
+1063 VDSISKALH

-1089 GRRLTAMIFLGP
+1089 GRKLSAMIFLGP

-1183 ANLKKNSFEC
+1183 ANLKKNSFDC

-1227 LTKEVKDNKKK
+1227 FTKEIKDIKDQKKK
-1238 GK
+1238 GGA

>member
-1 MYGGG
+1 MEDDEYEEGMEMDMGGHQHLQHRGYGAEEEVEGGYAGGG
-6 VEEDEVMMVGN
+6 DGED
-17 NNNNNNNDDI
+17 
-27 ELEEEEDEDNEDI
+27 EEEEARDEEEI

-61 QLDSFDEFIQNS
+61 QLDSFDEFIQNT

-79 ESDDIVIRPESQHNP
+79 ESADIEIRPESQHNP
-94 GRQSDFQETVYK
+94 GRQAEFAETLHK

-120 ESDGETATLFPK
+120 EADGETATLFPK
-132 AARLRNLTYSAPLYV
+132 SARLRNLTYSAPLYV
-147 DVTKQV
+147 DVSYRV
-153 MKKGHD
+153 VKKGHD
-159 CEEVTEPPETIPK
+159 CEEVTETAEYPK

-189 FQNSEKDLTELGE
+189 FQQSEKDLTELGE
-202 CPYDQGGYFI
+202 CPYDQGGYFV

-236 RQPNKYAYVAEVR
+236 RQPNKFAYVGEVR
-249 SMAESQNR
+249 SMAENQNR
-257 PPSSM
+257 PASSM
-262 FVRMLSRTSAKGGS
+262 FVRMLSRAGAKGGS

-289 TEIPIIIVFRALGF
+289 ADIPIIIVFRALGF
-303 VPDKDILEHIC
+303 VADKDILEHIC
-314 YDFADTQMMEL
+314 YDFSDTQMMEL
-325 LRPSLEEAFVIQNK
+325 LRPSLEEAFVIQNQ

-344 YIGKRGSTVGVTR
+344 YIGKRGATVGVTR

-362 YAKEILEKEMLPHVG
+362 YAKEILQKEMLPHVG
-377 VGEHCETKKAYYFGY
+377 VGEFCETKKAYYFGY
-392 VFSFFLF
+392 
-399 FSRCK
+399 
-404 HDCAYTSILKIFDT
+404 
-418 VYFRYIIHRLLL
+418 IIHRLLM
-430 CALGRRPEDD
+430 CALGRRAEDD

-452 GPLLGGLFRMLFRK
+452 GPLLGGLFRM
-466 LTRDVRAYAQK
+466 
-477 CVDNGKDVNLQF
+477 CVDNGKEVNLQF

-511 ANAAGT
+511 ANQAGT
-517 RAGVSQVL
+517 RA
-525 NRLTYAST
+525 
-533 LSHLRRLN
+533 
-541 SPIGREGKLAKPRQ
+541 GKLAKPRQ

-601 EWSTENF
+601 EWGTENF
-608 EEISPGVIP
+608 EEISPAVIP
-617 QATKIFVNG
+617 QAAKIFVNG

-632 RNPELLVRTLR
+632 RNPDLLVKTLR
-643 QLRRQVDVNTEVGV
+643 RLRRQIDVNTEVGV
-657 IRDIRLKELRLYT
+657 VRDIRLKELRLYT
-670 DYGRCSRPLFIVEKQ
+670 DYGRCSRPLFIVENQ
-685 RLLIKKKD
+685 RLLIKKKH

-699 RESTE
+699 RETPDE
-704 EIGWHDLVQKGY
+704 GWHDLVAKGF
-716 IEYVDT
+716 IEYIDT

-731 MTINDLVTARLNPGE
+731 MTIRDLETSRHNPGE

-886 DFGRPNR
+886 EFGRPNR

-920 GEDVIIGKTTPIAQD
+920 GEDVIIGKTSPIPQDDAQG
-935 ESQGIAS
+935 QAT
-942 RYTRRDHSTSLRH
+942 RYSKRDHSTSLRH

-1004 TYTQEDMPWTV
+1004 TYTQEDMPWTI

-1089 GRRLTAMIFLGP
+1089 GRKLTAMIFLGP

-1148 CMIAHGAAHF
+1148 CMIAHGAAFF

-1173 VCERCGLIAI
+1173 VCEKCGLIAI

-1227 LTKEVKDNKKK
+1227 LTHEVK
-1238 GK
+1238 GAF

>member
-1 MYGGG
+1 
-6 VEEDEVMMVGN
+6 
-17 NNNNNNNDDI
+17 
-27 ELEEEEDEDNEDI
+27 
-40 TQEDAWAVISAYFE
+40 
-54 EKGLVRQ
+54 
-61 QLDSFDEFIQNS
+61 

-94 GRQSDFQETVYK
+94 GRQSDFLETIYK

-257 PPSSM
+257 PPS
-262 FVRMLSRTSAKGGS
+262 R
-276 SGQYIRATLPYIR
+276 
-289 TEIPIIIVFRALGF
+289 F

-392 VFSFFLF
+392 
-399 FSRCK
+399 
-404 HDCAYTSILKIFDT
+404 
-418 VYFRYIIHRLLL
+418 IIHRLLL

-466 LTRDVRAYAQK
+466 LTRDVRGYAQK

-555 LHNSHWGMMCPA
+555 LHNSHWGMM
-567 ETPEGQACGLVKN
+567 
-580 LALMVYITV
+580 
-589 GSAAN
+589 
-594 PILEFLE
+594 
-601 EWSTENF
+601 
-608 EEISPGVIP
+608 
-617 QATKIFVNG
+617 
-626 CWVGIH
+626 
-632 RNPELLVRTLR
+632 TLR

-699 RESTE
+699 RESAE
-704 EIGWHDLVQKGY
+704 EMGWHDLVQKGY

-935 ESQGIAS
+935 ESQGLAS

-1063 VDNISKALH
+1063 
-1072 KCGYQMRGF
+1072 
-1081 ETMYNGHT
+1081 
-1089 GRRLTAMIFLGP
+1089 
-1101 TYYQRLKH
+1101 
-1109 MVDDKIHSRGRGPV
+1109 
-1123 QILTRQPAEG
+1123 
-1133 RSRDGGLRFG
+1133 
-1143 EMERD
+1143 
-1148 CMIAHGAAHF
+1148 
-1158 LKERL
+1158 
-1163 FDQSDAYRVH
+1163 
-1173 VCERCGLIAI
+1173 
-1183 ANLKKNSFEC
+1183 
-1193 RGCKNKTDIVQ
+1193 
-1204 VHIPYACKL
+1204 
-1213 LFQELMA
+1213 
-1220 MAIAPRM
+1220 
-1227 LTKEVKDNKKK
+1227 
-1238 GK
+1238 

>member
-6 VEEDEVMMVGN
+6 DPYPDQNVVEVHDH
-17 NNNNNNNDDI
+17 D
-27 ELEEEEDEDNEDI
+27 EEEKEDEDI
-40 TQEDAWAVISAYFE
+40 SQEDAWTVISSYFE

-61 QLDSFDEFIQNS
+61 QLDSFDEFIQNT

-79 ESDDIVIRPESQHNP
+79 ESSNIEIRPESQHNP
-94 GRQSDFQETVYK
+94 GGNSDFAEAMYR

-120 ESDGETATLFPK
+120 ESDGETNTLFPK
-132 AARLRNLTYSAPLYV
+132 AARLRNLTYSSPLYV
-147 DVTKQV
+147 DVTKRV
-153 MKKGHD
+153 VKKGFD
-159 CEEVTEPPETIPK
+159 CEEVTETQEFAK

-180 MLRSSYCTL
+180 MLRSSYCSL
-189 FQNSEKDLTELGE
+189 YHLPEKDLMDLGE

-212 INGSEK
+212 VNGSEK

-236 RQPNKYAYVAEVR
+236 RQPNKYSYVAEVR
-249 SMAESQNR
+249 SIAESQNKA
-257 PPSSM
+257 PSGM
-262 FVRMLSRTSAKGGS
+262 FVRMLSRSGAKRGT
-276 SGQYIRATLPYIR
+276 SGQYIYATLPYIR
-289 TEIPIIIVFRALGF
+289 TEVPIIIIFRALGF
-303 VPDKDILEHIC
+303 VADKDILEHIC
-314 YDFADTQMMEL
+314 YDFNDSKMMEL
-325 LRPSLEEAFVIQNK
+325 LRPFLEEAFVIQNQ

-344 YIGKRGSTVGVTR
+344 YIGKRGSTIGVTR
-357 EKRIK
+357 DKRIK
-362 YAKEILEKEMLPHVG
+362 YAREILQREMLPHVG
-377 VGEHCETKKAYYFGY
+377 TEEYCETKKAYYFGY
-392 VFSFFLF
+392 
-399 FSRCK
+399 
-404 HDCAYTSILKIFDT
+404 
-418 VYFRYIIHRLLL
+418 IINRLLL

-440 RDHYG
+440 RDHYA

-452 GPLLGGLFRMLFRK
+452 GPLLAGLFRMLFRK
-466 LTRDVRAYAQK
+466 LTRDVRSYVQK

-496 TSGLKYSLATGNWGQ
+496 TSGLKYSIATGNWGQ

-594 PILEFLE
+594 PILEFLD

-608 EEISPGVIP
+608 EEISPAVIP

-626 CWVGIH
+626 NWIGIH

-643 QLRRQVDVNTEVGV
+643 QLRRQVDVNTEVGI
-657 IRDIRLKELRLYT
+657 IRDIHLKELRLYT
-670 DYGRCSRPLFIVEKQ
+670 DYGRCSRPLFIVDKQ
-685 RLLIKKKD
+685 RLVIKKKD
-693 IRALQQ
+693 ILALQQ
-699 RESTE
+699 RESADE
-704 EIGWHDLVQKGY
+704 YGWHDLVRNGSV
-716 IEYVDT
+716 EYVDT

-731 MTINDLVTARLNPGE
+731 MTINDLINSRHNPDA

-757 HPSLILGVCASII
+757 HPSLVLGVCASII

-886 DFGRPNR
+886 DFGCPNR
-893 ENTMGMRHGS
+893 DNTMGMRHGS
-903 YDKLDDD
+903 YDKLEDD
-910 GLAPPGTRVS
+910 GFAPPGTRVS
-920 GEDVIIGKTTPIAQD
+920 GDDVIIGKTTPFTPD
-935 ESQGIAS
+935 ENQNI
-942 RYTRRDHSTSLRH
+942 RFTRQDHSSSLRH
-955 SESGMVDQVLLTTNA
+955 SESGVVDQVLLTTNA
-970 DGLRFVKVRMR
+970 DGLRFVKVRIR

-994 RHGQKGTVGM
+994 RHGQKGTIGM
-1004 TYTQEDMPWTV
+1004 TYTQDDMPWSI

-1089 GRRLTAMIFLGP
+1089 GRPLTSMIFLGP

-1173 VCERCGLIAI
+1173 VCERCGLMGI
-1183 ANLKKNSFEC
+1183 ANLKKHSYEC
-1193 RGCKNKTDIVQ
+1193 RSCKNKTDIVQ
-1204 VHIPYACKL
+1204 IYIPYACKL
-1213 LFQELMA
+1213 LIQELMS
-1220 MAIAPRM
+1220 MAIAPRL
-1227 LTKEVKDNKKK
+1227 LTNDVKSVK
-1238 GK
+1238 GQSKTGG